1 VKVAQVNI
9 AQDNVIAESMLSKLG
24 FRFVRRF
31 LQLRLNIAEVSGQ
44 GIGQSAWRCR
54 NLQRGEEGKLIQIQN
69 RSFAGTWGY
78 NPNTVEEIIYHT
90 NLTDRS
96 PEDVILACD
105 GDKISGYCWTRTTCE
120 TVTGER
126 KGRIFMLGVDPH
138 CRDRGIGKGV
148 LLAGLSYLKSK
159 GLQVAEL
166 TVDSENQAACA
177 LYRSV
182 GFQVRTISLWY
193 EKALG

>member
-1 VKVAQVNI
+1 
-9 AQDNVIAESMLSKLG
+9 MLSKLG

-31 LQLRLNIAEVSGQ
+31 LQLRQNIAEVSGQ
-44 GIGQSAWRCR
+44 GIDQSAWQCR
-54 NLQRGEEGKLIQIQN
+54 NLQRGEEDKLMQIQN
-69 RSFAGTWGY
+69 RSFVGTWGY
-78 NPNTVEEIIYHT
+78 NTNTVEEIIYYT

-105 GDKISGYCWTRTTCE
+105 GDKIIGYCWTEITCE
-120 TVTGER
+120 TATGER

-138 CRDRGIGKGV
+138 YRGRGVGKGV
-148 LLAGLSYLKSK
+148 LLTGLSYLKSK

-182 GFQVRTISLWY
+182 GFQVRTSSLWY